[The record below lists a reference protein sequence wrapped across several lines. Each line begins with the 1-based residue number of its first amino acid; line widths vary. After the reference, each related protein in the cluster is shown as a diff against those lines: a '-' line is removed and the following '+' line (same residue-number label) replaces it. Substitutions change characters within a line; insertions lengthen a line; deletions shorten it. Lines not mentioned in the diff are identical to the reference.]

1 MEHRLILSDGIDEID
16 FYDDPDIMLTNSD
29 GWDSTADVS
38 VSEYGGGDGGHITNC
53 RMSVRYI
60 NIYGKFRKSGS
71 VMRGK
76 RRLNSICRHDK
87 IVRLDI
93 KSPLDVYRI
102 YGVVGKTTIDLHSYP
117 MTFAIPIICADP
129 YFYSADVTELQ
140 LMGTDGLF
148 EFLPEGTVLNDIIYG
163 DSEGTG
169 VYTAENSGDISVGFD
184 FTATF
189 NIRCENPV
197 LYNATT
203 GRHIRINTVFDS
215 GDVLEICTRDNHKTV
230 FITNGSGR
238 VNGLKYMSAD
248 SDMFQLAAGE
258 NIVKFDIPGTDGGA
272 AEAYMRFVPRCE
284 AVT

>member
-1 MEHRLILSDGIDEID
+1 MEHRLILSDGVDEID
-16 FYDDPDIMLTNSD
+16 FYDDPDIMLVNSD

-87 IVRLDI
+87 IVQLNI

-117 MTFAIPIICADP
+117 MTFAIPIICTDP

-140 LMGTDGLF
+140 LMGTDG
-148 EFLPEGTVLNDIIYG
+148 
-163 DSEGTG
+163 
-169 VYTAENSGDISVGFD
+169 
-184 FTATF
+184 
-189 NIRCENPV
+189 
-197 LYNATT
+197 
-203 GRHIRINTVFDS
+203 
-215 GDVLEICTRDNHKTV
+215 
-230 FITNGSGR
+230 
-238 VNGLKYMSAD
+238 
-248 SDMFQLAAGE
+248 
-258 NIVKFDIPGTDGGA
+258 
-272 AEAYMRFVPRCE
+272 
-284 AVT
+284 

>member
-1 MEHRLILSDGIDEID
+1 MEHRLILSDGTDEID

-29 GWDSTADVS
+29 GWDGTADIS

-53 RMSVRYI
+53 RMAVRYI
-60 NIYGKFRKSGS
+60 NIYGKFRKSGNT
-71 VMRGK
+71 MRGK
-76 RRLNSICRHDK
+76 RRLNSICRHGK
-87 IVRLDI
+87 NIRLDI
-93 KSPLDVYRI
+93 KSPPDMYCI
-102 YGVVGKTTIDLHSYP
+102 SGVVGKTTIDVHSYP
-117 MTFAIPIICADP
+117 MTFAVPIVCPDP
-129 YFYSADVTELQ
+129 YFYSVDETEIQ

-169 VYTAENSGDISVGFD
+169 VYTAENSGDIAVGFD
-184 FTATF
+184 FTAVF
-189 NIRCENPV
+189 NIRCKDPV

-203 GRHIRINTVFDS
+203 GQHIRINAVFDN
-215 GDVLEICTRDNHKTV
+215 GDMLEICTRDNNKAV
-230 FITNGSGR
+230 YITNSGGKI
-238 VNGLKYMSAD
+238 NGLKYMSVD
-248 SDMFQLAAGE
+248 STMFQLAVGE